1 MKKIID
7 IEYGRDEM
15 QKLDIYLPD
24 SDTFPVF
31 LYFHGGGLECGFKKD
46 DTQIYDTLASDGVAV
61 VSAEYRMY
69 PSAKYPDFLEDA
81 AAATAWVLEHIREYG
96 NVTGIYVGGSS
107 AGGYLSQMLCF
118 NSALLAKHGKS
129 PLDIDGFVLD
139 AGQPTAHFNVLR
151 EKGIDT
157 RRVVVDETAPLYYV
171 GLDEKYP
178 NMLIL
183 VSDNDMPG
191 RYEQTLTL
199 VATLKNFGHADNV
212 TLKVMHG
219 KHCAYVYESD
229 EDGHNIFSKM
239 VLDYITKNIGGL
251 TK

>member
-24 SDTFPVF
+24 SDRFPVF
-31 LYFHGGGLECGFKKD
+31 LYFHGGGLECGDRKCD
-46 DTQIYDTLASDGVAV
+46 AGLYEYLVSNGIAV
-61 VSAEYRMY
+61 VTAEYRMY

-81 AAATAWVLEHIREYG
+81 ASATAWVLEHIREYG

-107 AGGYLSQMLCF
+107 AGGYLGQMLCF
-118 NSALLAKHGKS
+118 NKALLAKHDKS

-139 AGQPTAHFNVLR
+139 AGQPTSHYNILR
-151 EKGIDT
+151 EKPIDT
-157 RRVVVDETAPLYYV
+157 RRVIVDETAPLYYV
-171 GLDEKYP
+171 GLDEKYTD
-178 NMLIL
+178 MLIV
-183 VSDNDMPG
+183 VSDDDMPC

-199 VATLKNFGHADNV
+199 VATLKNFGHTDNV

-219 KHCAYVYESD
+219 KHCAYVKKTDAE
-229 EDGHNIFSKM
+229 GNN
-239 VLDYITKNIGGL
+239 VLGKIVHDYILKKCGSGD
-251 TK
+251 

>member
-24 SDTFPVF
+24 ADSCPVF
-31 LYFHGGGLECGFKKD
+31 LYFHGGGLECGDRKCD
-46 DTQIYDTLASDGVAV
+46 AGLYEYLVSNGIAV

-69 PSAKYPDFLEDA
+69 PNAKYPDFLEDA
-81 AAATAWVLEHIREYG
+81 AAATAWVLDHIREYG
-96 NVTGIYVGGSS
+96 NVTSIYVGGSS
-107 AGGYLSQMLCF
+107 AGGYLSQMICF

-129 PLDIDGFVLD
+129 PCDIDGFVHD

-157 RRVVVDETAPLYYV
+157 KRVVVDETAPLYYV

-199 VATLKNFGHADNV
+199 VATLRDFGHVDNV

-239 VLDYITKNIGGL
+239 VLDYIVKNTVEL
-251 TK
+251 AK